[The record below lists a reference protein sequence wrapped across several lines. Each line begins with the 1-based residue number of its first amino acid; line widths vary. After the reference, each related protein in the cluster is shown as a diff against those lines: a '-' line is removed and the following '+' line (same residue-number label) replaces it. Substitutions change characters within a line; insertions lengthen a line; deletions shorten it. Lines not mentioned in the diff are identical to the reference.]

1 MRTGDRSGSGPQ
13 RGFVYLALL
22 GLLALGGAA
31 LASVGTAW
39 STAAQ
44 REREA
49 ELRFRGEQIRQAIGR
64 YRASGAQ
71 REWPVALADL
81 LEDRRGGEPVHHLRR
96 LWVDPFTGRP
106 DWELI
111 GVPAADGFRGVRSRS
126 SAPRLTDGA
135 LVNRHAG
142 TADDAGTAA
151 PPARVSDWV
160 FEHRDATPP
169 TPPIPP
175 APPAARPGRP
185 A

>member
-1 MRTGDRSGSGPQ
+1 MRTGDRSRRGPR

-22 GLLALGGAA
+22 GVLALGGAA

-71 REWPVALADL
+71 REWPTTLADL

-111 GVPAADGFRGVRSRS
+111 RAQAPEGFRGVRSRS

-135 LVNRHAG
+135 LRHRRGGAEPG
-142 TADDAGTAA
+142 DSTEG

-160 FEHRDATPP
+160 FEHRDAA
-169 TPPIPP
+169 PPIPP
-175 APPAARPGRP
+175 ATPPARPGRP